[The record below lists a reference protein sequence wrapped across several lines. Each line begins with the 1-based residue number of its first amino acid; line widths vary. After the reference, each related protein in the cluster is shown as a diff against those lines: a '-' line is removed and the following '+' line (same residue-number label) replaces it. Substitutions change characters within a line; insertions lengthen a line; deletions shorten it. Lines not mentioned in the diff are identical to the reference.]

1 MPLYVE
7 MAVIVFNMADEPPL
21 SVNREL
27 KRQIIEILVIFDNN
41 KREFSLE
48 DADGVHRRLSQMW
61 RKVFQLTQVNVFDE
75 AILSNISGAI
85 ALLQQ
90 WEEMTADSE
99 YRAPLQQLGRMGR
112 PRYEISR
119 SQLEYFLLNG
129 FKGPD
134 IALMLCP
141 TLRTVLGESK
151 RMGFSQ
157 ACYIQ
162 TYLIL
167 NLTE

>member
-1 MPLYVE
+1 
-7 MAVIVFNMADEPPL
+7 MADEPPL

-48 DADGVHRRLSQMW
+48 DADGVHRRLGQMW
-61 RKVFQLTQVNVFDE
+61 REVFQLTQVNVVDE

>member
-1 MPLYVE
+1 
-7 MAVIVFNMADEPPL
+7 
-21 SVNREL
+21 
-27 KRQIIEILVIFDNN
+27 
-41 KREFSLE
+41 
-48 DADGVHRRLSQMW
+48 
-61 RKVFQLTQVNVFDE
+61 VNVVYE

-112 PRYEISR
+112 PGYEISR
-119 SQLEYFLLNG
+119 SQLKYFLLNG

-134 IALMLCP
+134 IAFMLGL
-141 TLRTVLGESK
+141 TLTTVLGKSK

-162 TYLIL
+162 TYLIS